1 MFTAKFASFW
11 FDQIFKKCNVLRFIK
26 LAGWKTSNQNFKPP
40 QEKIKKI
47 QIQYIQINEHEI
59 FLQQALVL
67 VC

>member
-1 MFTAKFASFW
+1 M
-11 FDQIFKKCNVLRFIK
+11 LRFIK

>member
-11 FDQIFKKCNVLRFIK
+11 FDQIFKKYVLRFIK

-47 QIQYIQINEHEI
+47 PVYTN
-59 FLQQALVL
+59 
-67 VC
+67 

>member
-1 MFTAKFASFW
+1 M
-11 FDQIFKKCNVLRFIK
+11 LRFIK
-26 LAGWKTSNQNFKPP
+26 LAGRKTSNQNFKPP